1 MERTY
6 YNGQSEG
13 LSEMIKDRVSE
24 CLEDKGY
31 LSWWNWVN
39 NENDM
44 EIFHDNIYL
53 YWCDQN
59 LNSFSYLLTLYDTT
73 ASFKQVGLS
82 FKEAL

>member
-24 CLEDKGY
+24 YLEDKGY
-31 LSWWNWVN
+31 LSWWKWVN

-59 LNSFSYLLTLYDTT
+59 LNSFSYLLTTQLHL
-73 ASFKQVGLS
+73 SFKQVGLS